1 MAEFAGEYSFVSS
14 ENFDEFLK
22 ALGLNFLLRKTVGAL
37 KPTFIIK
44 VDDDGTITFK
54 SISTFKT
61 SETKFKLNEEF
72 EEKRMDGVT
81 CKSTVTQEGNKLIQ
95 KQQSEPP
102 AEITREFNGDEM
114 KITCTCGEVT
124 ATRIYKKSSK

>member
-1 MAEFAGEYSFVSS
+1 MAEFAGEYTFVSS

-22 ALGLNFLLRKTVGAL
+22 ALGVNFLLRKTVGAL

-44 VDDDGTITFK
+44 AEEDGSIVFK
-54 SISTFKT
+54 SVSTFKT
-61 SETKFKLNEEF
+61 TETKFKLDEEF

-81 CKSTVTQEGNKLIQ
+81 CKSVVSQDGNKLIQ

-114 KITCTCGEVT
+114 KITCKCGDVV
-124 ATRIYKKSSK
+124 ATRIYKKANK